1 MFSRAPPPIERS
13 IARALA
19 DALFGAL
26 RFADAGSSATS
37 GARAATIAMILRAL
51 LTAYGA
57 LLCASL
63 VDKRAK
69 RGVRK
74 VHDAVR
80 ANAHL
85 VASDEKRWKRSKVD
99 PKTLATRA
107 TKTRTVVFI
116 RHGEST
122 WNEVFNR
129 KFDHTFPVRLIGGVI
144 AELGKFFARDS
155 FFLDSPLSATGV
167 AQARA
172 LRAHFA
178 TEMASRAAK
187 IETKGYVGDVV
198 DVMLGLRGKS
208 VIASS
213 NLRRAVNTTA
223 HALWCRLSNAKA
235 NDKIIIHSALQE
247 MARNVDTYALAC
259 KKGDFVPTQTLAK
272 ELGVSSV
279 DEAKLFD
286 ASSNAGQKKLNRKGR
301 DSMREFAAWV
311 MNQDADVVIA
321 GGHSI
326 WFREFFKTYLP
337 FDSTC
342 PGKKKKIVNCGVV
355 SFDLSFGVLPEH
367 GEVYAIENVKEI
379 YGGFAK

>member
-19 DALFGAL
+19 DALFGARAL
-26 RFADAGSSATS
+26 ADARSSAAG
-37 GARAATIAMILRAL
+37 GARASTIAMILRAL
-51 LTAYGA
+51 FTAYGA

-129 KFDHTFPVRLIGGVI
+129 KFDHTFPVRLIGGVV

-167 AQARA
+167 AQAQA

-178 TEMASRAAK
+178 TELASRAAK
-187 IETKGYVGDVV
+187 SETKGYVGDVV

-208 VIASS
+208 VIVSS

-259 KKGDFVPTQTLAK
+259 KKGDLVPTQTLAK
-272 ELGVSSV
+272 ELGVSGI

>member
-155 FFLDSPLSATGV
+155 FFFGFAAERDGGGAG
-167 AQARA
+167 AGAARA
-172 LRAHFA
+172 LRDG
-178 TEMASRAAK
+178 
-187 IETKGYVGDVV
+187 I
-198 DVMLGLRGKS
+198 
-208 VIASS
+208 
-213 NLRRAVNTTA
+213 
-223 HALWCRLSNAKA
+223 
-235 NDKIIIHSALQE
+235 
-247 MARNVDTYALAC
+247 
-259 KKGDFVPTQTLAK
+259 
-272 ELGVSSV
+272 GVSRGEEP
-279 DEAKLFD
+279 DE
-286 ASSNAGQKKLNRKGR
+286 RIR
-301 DSMREFAAWV
+301 R
-311 MNQDADVVIA
+311 
-321 GGHSI
+321 
-326 WFREFFKTYLP
+326 
-337 FDSTC
+337 
-342 PGKKKKIVNCGVV
+342 
-355 SFDLSFGVLPEH
+355 
-367 GEVYAIENVKEI
+367 
-379 YGGFAK
+379 